1 MVFPIDDADA
11 GPVGLVGRRPGDRGV
26 RWLKHQAREVPL
38 SARSWLYGLDK
49 AKRYIRQ
56 YRTIILVEGIFDY
69 FTFYNLLRDQ
79 DKAVV
84 VSTLGSYITP
94 EAAAILK
101 SLDIEHFIVAYD
113 WDELGRNGI
122 ERMAA
127 KSGGWV
133 YYLGGLAEGQS
144 PYDMLKPV
152 VDAISGFFLKHRL

>member
-1 MVFPIDDADA
+1 M
-11 GPVGLVGRRPGDRGV
+11 
-26 RWLKHQAREVPL
+26 
-38 SARSWLYGLDK
+38 DK
-49 AKRYIRQ
+49 ARCCIRQ
-56 YRTIILVEGIFDY
+56 YRTIILLEGIFDY

-101 SLDIEHFIVAYD
+101 SLDIEHYIVAYD

-152 VDAISGFFLKHRL
+152 VDAISGFSLKHKL